1 MGNEGEGDG
10 GVIDRTGHTDPFG
23 TAVVSTFLGEAV
35 AGDHLARSNE
45 FILGRA
51 FAGRGVGIGEPL
63 TGAADGHATVVV
75 FVESKWRARKVG
87 LLAFK
92 IDVSSF
98 RRDLHGPDFPEDLL
112 VSVDVGEFGPKAGV
126 VLLVDELENFFVADG
141 CFAMFPEIEFL
152 SFERGAAPSEEE
164 SVLMG
169 VMRNRVVV
177 GDDSSRRCGDGMN
190 ESATSI
196 LGINA

>member
-1 MGNEGEGDG
+1 MAG
-10 GVIDRTGHTDPFG
+10 
-23 TAVVSTFLGEAV
+23 STK
-35 AGDHLARSNE
+35 
-45 FILGRA
+45 
-51 FAGRGVGIGEPL
+51 
-63 TGAADGHATVVV
+63 GHATVVV
-75 FVESKWRARKVG
+75 YVESKWRARKVG

-164 SVLMG
+164 AVLMSM
-169 VMRNRVVV
+169 MRNGVVV
-177 GDDSSRRCGDGMN
+177 GEDSSRGCGDGVTNPLRAYLGSMPGG
-190 ESATSI
+190 I
-196 LGINA
+196 LAAL